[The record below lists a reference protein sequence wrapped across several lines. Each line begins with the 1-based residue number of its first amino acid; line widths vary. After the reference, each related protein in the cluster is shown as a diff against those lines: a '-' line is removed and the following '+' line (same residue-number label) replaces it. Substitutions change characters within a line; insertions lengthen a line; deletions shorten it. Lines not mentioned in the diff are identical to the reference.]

1 MRKGNGDVL
10 FAWPLASHI
19 ITAGWQYSDG
29 TAHNAIDLR
38 AATGTPVYAAE
49 GGTVDW
55 VQQWDGS
62 TKTGNMSY
70 GNLVRVQHEPY
81 NGGKLQTYYAH
92 LDSTVVVEG
101 QTVREGELLGFAGNT
116 GNSFGSH
123 LHFEVRLNGVRYN
136 PLNWLDSDFSVAG
149 DHVRLGK
156 YTSVPR
162 EDTPAGFEA
171 QAIDVS
177 VYQGDI
183 DWAQVKA
190 AGIYAAVIRAGYGRY
205 IEQEDLKFR
214 QNYTNARAAGMPVG
228 VYWYSYAKT
237 PEQAQQEAD
246 ICLQVL
252 GDRALQMPLYMDQE
266 WADTPVA
273 NRTACAVAFLDRI
286 RERHAGLVGYY
297 TYTSYFASVDVPT
310 IQAHADTIWLA
321 DYRQSYDKTIPRD
334 MHQYSSSGT
343 VPGISG
349 RVDMNRLY
357 RDFPGEL
364 EKEEKPVFTSD
375 TLKIG
380 PVSTGDRAAIRT
392 LAESLAVAAVDDGD
406 YIIVGPMSAGD
417 RAVVSNKA
425 LALGLGCEDYAAPEE
440 PEKPQEPEDKPQE
453 PAVDLTEVLTALGR
467 IESAQAAQ
475 GKQLVALMDKLA
487 AAGAALAG
495 EVEA

>member
-1 MRKGNGDVL
+1 MRKQNGDVL
-10 FAWPLASHI
+10 FEWPLSSHI
-19 ITAGWQYSDG
+19 ITAGWKYSDG
-29 TAHNAIDLR
+29 SDHSAIDLR
-38 AATGTPVYAAE
+38 AVTGTPVYAAE
-49 GGTVDW
+49 PGTVDW
-55 VQQWDGS
+55 AQQWDGVAVDE
-62 TKTGNMSY
+62 GNGTY
-70 GNLVRVQHEPY
+70 GNLVRIRHQPY
-81 NGGKLQTYYAH
+81 KGGRLQTYYAH
-92 LDSTVVVEG
+92 LDSVTVKQG
-101 QTVREGELLGFAGNT
+101 QTVQEGELLGFSGNT
-116 GNSFGSH
+116 GKSTAPH
-123 LHFEVRLNGVRYN
+123 LHFEVRLNGVRKN
-136 PLNWLDSDFSVAG
+136 PLNWLDNDFTVAG
-149 DHVRLGK
+149 GHVRLGE
-156 YTSVPR
+156 YASVPR

-183 DWAQVKA
+183 DWSKVKA
-190 AGIYAAVIRAGYGRY
+190 AGIYAAVVRAGYGRY
-205 IEQEDLKFR
+205 ASQEDLRFR
-214 QNYTNARAAGMPVG
+214 QNYANARAAGMPVG

-237 PEQAQQEAD
+237 PEQARQEAG

-252 GDRALQMPLYMDQE
+252 GDRVLQMPLYMDQE

-273 NRTACAVAFLDRI
+273 NRTACAVAFLDSI

-297 TYTSYFASVDVPT
+297 TYTSYFASVDIPT

-321 DYRQSYDKTIPRD
+321 DYRANYNQTIPRD

-357 RDFPGEL
+357 RDFPGEI
-364 EKEEKPVFTSD
+364 EKEEKPVYTSD

-417 RAVVSNKA
+417 RETVAGKA

-440 PEKPQEPEDKPQE
+440 PEEPQEPEE
-453 PAVDLTEVLTALGR
+453 PTVDLSELTQAVDRLV
-467 IESAQAAQ
+467 QAVVELNKKVDTQITDIAEI
-475 GKQLVALMDKLA
+475 LDKLA
-487 AAGAALAG
+487 DAGAALQ
-495 EVEA
+495 

>member
-1 MRKGNGDVL
+1 MRKSNGDVL
-10 FAWPLASHI
+10 FAWPLASHV

-29 TAHNAIDLR
+29 SAHNAIDLR
-38 AATGTPVYAAE
+38 ATVGTPVFAAE

-55 VQQWDGS
+55 VQKWDGS
-62 TKTGNMSY
+62 TKTGNQSY
-70 GNLVRVQHEPY
+70 GNLVRVLHQPY
-81 NGGKLQTYYAH
+81 NGGKMQTYYAH
-92 LDSTVVVEG
+92 LNSTVVTEG
-101 QTVREGELLGFAGNT
+101 QTVQEGELLGFAGNT

-123 LHFEVRLNGVRYN
+123 LHFEVRLNGTRYN
-136 PLNWLDSDFSVAG
+136 PLNWLDADFSTAG
-149 DHVRLGK
+149 DHVRLGT

-214 QNYTNARAAGMPVG
+214 QNYTNARAVGMPVG
-228 VYWYSYAKT
+228 IYWYSYAKT
-237 PEQAQQEAD
+237 PEQAQLEAD

-266 WADTPVA
+266 WASTPTEA
-273 NRTACAVAFLDRI
+273 RTACAVAFLDRI
-286 RERHAGLVGYY
+286 RERRAGLVGYY
-297 TYTSYFASVDVPT
+297 TYTRYFASVDVPT

-321 DYRQSYDKTIPRD
+321 DYRQNYNQTIPRD

-349 RVDMNRLY
+349 RVDMNHLY

-364 EKEEKPVFTSD
+364 DKEEKPVFTSD

-380 PVSTGDRAAIRT
+380 PVSTGDRAAIRA
-392 LAESLAVAAVDDGD
+392 LAEGLSVPAQDEGD
-406 YIIVGPMSAGD
+406 YLIVGHMSAGD
-417 RAVVSNKA
+417 RATVAGKA
-425 LALGLGCEDYAAPEE
+425 LALGLGCEDYASPAE
-440 PEKPQEPEDKPQE
+440 PEKPQEPEA
-453 PAVDLTEVLTALGR
+453 PAADLAEVMAALAR
-467 IESAQAAQ
+467 IEAAQAS
-475 GKQLVALMDKLA
+475 LLDKLA
-487 AAGAALAG
+487 AAGKALEG
-495 EVEA
+495 